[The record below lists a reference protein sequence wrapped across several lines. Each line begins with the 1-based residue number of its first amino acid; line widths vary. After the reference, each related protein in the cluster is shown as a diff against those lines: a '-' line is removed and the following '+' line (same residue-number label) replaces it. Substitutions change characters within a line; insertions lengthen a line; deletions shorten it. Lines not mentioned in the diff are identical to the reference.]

1 MSDPRVVRGVALAS
15 ARACVRRA
23 SRPKCRASRV
33 RASRACSVGT
43 ADDDEDDDEDGPSP
57 ASRATRVVRLDGGPS
72 GAVVHLVG
80 VSHVLA
86 ADAARDVRA
95 LVRRHAPDA
104 VVLELCPERAPAAL
118 AAAVASSAPPGAAP
132 EPTILPREVSILG
145 LPASRALPGAS
156 APELLALLR
165 ARPGAL
171 VTPRRLARDRDI
183 LLRLGIFDDVRV
195 RVDAPDRDDAHCAD
209 KNTGA
214 IREVARDAIVTFRVT
229 PDVSAEVTAD
239 VRLEYD
245 GDEDPDA
252 VERDVVRKA
261 VEAVNR
267 VDRETERTETDDD
280 DEAWDEAWEALALRA
295 ALGAAARATRDDA
308 RVEVRGGDPD
318 RGEDEDA
325 VYVSL
330 TTLGGDEDQDED
342 EDENDANGGS
352 NTDRRDDSVRRRG
365 LFERLLSSAGAVSSS
380 SAGAR
385 AYLAASEIAQELVAR
400 RLGDRAGD
408 DSSSAAGY
416 ETVAAL
422 TAAMVA
428 GTPRVVLGD
437 ARVSETTNAVA
448 AAVAAADARG
458 VPFAGARLAAAT
470 LVDAARLLAR
480 DPRAL
485 RRDVESA
492 MEDEPSVVD
501 ANRRGGRGSPSRAA
515 AGIPEWL
522 RDAIVETRDERMFR
536 ATWAAAGGDGNGDD
550 APALVRT
557 DDVEDGDWAC
567 YVAEGWVPRGDG
579 GEGEKSA
586 AANAAASKRARTVVA
601 VFGAAH
607 VDGIVARWNAATR
620 GGGERS
626 DEG

>member
-1 MSDPRVVRGVALAS
+1 MSDPGVVRGVALAS

-23 SRPKCRASRV
+23 SRPKRRASRV

-43 ADDDEDDDEDGPSP
+43 ADEDDEDDEDGPST

-104 VVLELCPERAPAAL
+104 VVVELCPERAPAAL

-145 LPASRALPGAS
+145 LPTSRALPGAS

-171 VTPRRLARDRDI
+171 VTPRRLARDRDT

-195 RVDAPDRDDAHCAD
+195 RVDAPDRDDAHCAE

-214 IREVARDAIVTFRVT
+214 IREVARDAVVTFRVT

-261 VEAVNR
+261 AEAV
-267 VDRETERTETDDD
+267 DRIDRGTERTETDDD

-318 RGEDEDA
+318 RGEDEDV

-330 TTLGGDEDQDED
+330 TTLGGDDDED
-342 EDENDANGGS
+342 EDEDDANGGT
-352 NTDRRDDSVRRRG
+352 NTDRRDDSYRRRG

-448 AAVAAADARG
+448 AAVAAADARA
-458 VPFAGARLAAAT
+458 PFAGARLAAAT

-492 MEDEPSVVD
+492 LEDEPSLLD

-522 RDAIVETRDERMFR
+522 RDAVVETRDERMFR

-557 DDVEDGDWAC
+557 DDVEDGDWSC
-567 YVAEGWVPRGDG
+567 YVAEGWGSRGEG
-579 GEGEKSA
+579 GEGEKSS
-586 AANAAASKRARTVVA
+586 AANAAASGRARTVVA

-626 DEG
+626 DER

>member
-43 ADDDEDDDEDGPSP
+43 ADDDEDGPSP

-72 GAVVHLVG
+72 GAIVHLVG

-118 AAAVASSAPPGAAP
+118 AAAVASSAPTGAAP

-145 LPASRALPGAS
+145 LPTSRALPGAS

-171 VTPRRLARDRDI
+171 VTPRRLARDCDT

-214 IREVARDAIVTFRVT
+214 IREVARDAVVTFRVT

-261 VEAVNR
+261 AEAVDR
-267 VDRETERTETDDD
+267 VDRETERTETDDDD

-330 TTLGGDEDQDED
+330 TTLGGDEDEDQDQDE
-342 EDENDANGGS
+342 NNANGGT

-365 LFERLLSSAGAVSSS
+365 LFERLWSSAGAVSSS

-422 TAAMVA
+422 TAAMVV

-437 ARVSETTNAVA
+437 ARVSETTNAVV
-448 AAVAAADARG
+448 AAVAAADARE
-458 VPFAGARLAAAT
+458 PFAGARLAAAT
-470 LVDAARLLAR
+470 LVDVARLLAM

-492 MEDEPSVVD
+492 LEDEPSLLD

-522 RDAIVETRDERMFR
+522 RDAVVETRDERMFR

-567 YVAEGWVPRGDG
+567 YVAEGWVSRGEG
-579 GEGEKSA
+579 GEGEKST
-586 AANAAASKRARTVVA
+586 AANAAASGRARTVVA

-620 GGGERS
+620 GGI
-626 DEG
+626 

>member
-23 SRPKCRASRV
+23 SRPKRRASRV

-43 ADDDEDDDEDGPSP
+43 ADDDEDGPST

-118 AAAVASSAPPGAAP
+118 AAAVASSAPTGAAP

-145 LPASRALPGAS
+145 LPTSRALPGAS

-171 VTPRRLARDRDI
+171 VTPRRLARDRDT

-214 IREVARDAIVTFRVT
+214 IRGVARDAVVTFRVT

-261 VEAVNR
+261 AEAVDR
-267 VDRETERTETDDD
+267 VDRETERTETDDDD

-330 TTLGGDEDQDED
+330 TTLGGDEDEDQDQDQDE
-342 EDENDANGGS
+342 NNANGGT

-365 LFERLLSSAGAVSSS
+365 LFERLWSSAGAVSSS

-422 TAAMVA
+422 TAAMVT

-448 AAVAAADARG
+448 AAVAAADARE
-458 VPFAGARLAAAT
+458 PFAGARLAAAT
-470 LVDAARLLAR
+470 LVDVARLLAM

-492 MEDEPSVVD
+492 LEDEPSLLD

-522 RDAIVETRDERMFR
+522 RDAVVETRDERMFR

-567 YVAEGWVPRGDG
+567 YVSEGWGSRGEG
-579 GEGEKSA
+579 GEGEKST
-586 AANAAASKRARTVVA
+586 AANAAASGRARTVVA

-620 GGGERS
+620 GGI
-626 DEG
+626 